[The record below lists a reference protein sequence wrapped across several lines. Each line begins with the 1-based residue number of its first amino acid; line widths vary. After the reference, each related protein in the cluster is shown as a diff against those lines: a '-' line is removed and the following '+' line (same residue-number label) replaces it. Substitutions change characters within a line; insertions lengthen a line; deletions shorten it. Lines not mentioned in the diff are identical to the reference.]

1 MNNGYTPTTPIN
13 ERLEN
18 LAAIIRKTPHGQ
30 AAINHLLNEAGNDIH
45 EAERLLTAEA
55 KKAVAWM
62 SQIEIDNAALQAAR
76 DEVEADDLTNYGDFR
91 REQKYQKGWCNA

>member
-30 AAINHLLNEAGNDIH
+30 AAINHLLNEADNDIH

-55 KKAVAWM
+55 HKAQAWLYRLNQ
-62 SQIEIDNAALQAAR
+62 SPEDWQAAAER
-76 DEVEADDLTNYGDFR
+76 DAAESAEADRDRRDLLAGLH
-91 REQKYQKGWCNA
+91 W